1 MEQIFSS
8 LIPIFSLI
16 VIGYLFKKISFPS
29 NEFWPMADKLTY
41 YVLMPALLIITLSKA
56 KLDSNDINLIF
67 VSILAIF
74 LTMILLM
81 IFNKISPTQNSSF
94 TSIVQGGI
102 RFNTYVFLAL
112 SASIF
117 GDSGLA
123 MAAVI
128 ITFAIPIL
136 NIFCITIFALYSQ
149 NSKINFLYLLNSIL
163 RNPLIIACLMGSLIN
178 FSNINIPISIEKLL
192 QILSSAA
199 LPLGLL
205 SIGYTLVLKEI
216 KSSKKDLTIS
226 TIAKFLILPI
236 TIYLFAKLFELD
248 NSMISILVLFAIMPT
263 APSSFILARQL
274 NGNLPLMTSIITVQT
289 LLSVLFLA
297 IFVNYFIYF

>member
-29 NEFWPMADKLTY
+29 HEFWPMADKLTY
-41 YVLMPALLIITLSKA
+41 YILMPALLVLTLSKA
-56 KLDSNDINLIF
+56 KFDANSITFIL

-74 LTMILLM
+74 ITMIILM
-81 IFNKISPTQNSSF
+81 IFNKFSPTTNDSF

-112 SASIF
+112 SGSIF
-117 GDSGLA
+117 GQNGLILSA
-123 MAAVI
+123 II

-149 NSKINFLYLLNSIL
+149 NNKIDFMYLLKSIFK
-163 RNPLIIACLMGSLIN
+163 NPLIISCVIGALIN
-178 FSNINIPISIEKLL
+178 FSTLQIPISIENLL
-192 QILSSAA
+192 KILSSAA
-199 LPLGLL
+199 LPMGLL
-205 SIGYTLVLKEI
+205 SIGYALVLKEI
-216 KSSKKDLTIS
+216 KSTKKDLSVSCIS
-226 TIAKFLILPI
+226 KFVVLPI
-236 TIYLFAKLFELD
+236 IIYFLGKAFQLD
-248 NSMISILVLFAIMPT
+248 EIMISILVLFAIMPT

-274 NGNLPLMTSIITVQT
+274 NGDLSLMTTIITVQT
-289 LLSVLFLA
+289 ILAGLFLI
-297 IFVNYFIYF
+297 IFVKYFA

>member
-29 NEFWPMADKLTY
+29 HEFWPMADKLTY
-41 YVLMPALLIITLSKA
+41 YILMPALLVLTLSKA
-56 KLDSNDINLIF
+56 KFDANSITFIL

-74 LTMILLM
+74 ITMIILM
-81 IFNKISPTQNSSF
+81 IFNKFSPTTNDSF

-112 SASIF
+112 SGSIF
-117 GDSGLA
+117 GQNGLILSA
-123 MAAVI
+123 II

-149 NSKINFLYLLNSIL
+149 NNKIDFMYLLKSIFK
-163 RNPLIIACLMGSLIN
+163 NPLIISCVIGALIN
-178 FSNINIPISIEKLL
+178 FSTLQIPISIENLL
-192 QILSSAA
+192 KILSSAA
-199 LPLGLL
+199 LPMGLL
-205 SIGYTLVLKEI
+205 SIGYALVLKEI
-216 KSSKKDLTIS
+216 KSTKKDLS
-226 TIAKFLILPI
+226 VSSIAKFVVLPI
-236 TIYLFAKLFELD
+236 IIYFLGKAFQLD
-248 NSMISILVLFAIMPT
+248 ERMISILVLFAIMPT

-274 NGNLPLMTSIITVQT
+274 NGDLSLMTTIITVQT
-289 LLSVLFLA
+289 ILAGLFLI
-297 IFVNYFIYF
+297 IFVKYFA

>member
-1 MEQIFSS
+1 
-8 LIPIFSLI
+8 
-16 VIGYLFKKISFPS
+16 
-29 NEFWPMADKLTY
+29 
-41 YVLMPALLIITLSKA
+41 
-56 KLDSNDINLIF
+56 
-67 VSILAIF
+67 
-74 LTMILLM
+74 
-81 IFNKISPTQNSSF
+81 
-94 TSIVQGGI
+94 
-102 RFNTYVFLAL
+102 
-112 SASIF
+112 
-117 GDSGLA
+117 
-123 MAAVI
+123 
-128 ITFAIPIL
+128 
-136 NIFCITIFALYSQ
+136 
-149 NSKINFLYLLNSIL
+149 
-163 RNPLIIACLMGSLIN
+163 MGSLIN

-192 QILSSAA
+192 QILSNAA

>member
-29 NEFWPMADKLTY
+29 HEFWPMADKLTY
-41 YVLMPALLIITLSKA
+41 YILMPALLVLTLSKA
-56 KLDSNDINLIF
+56 KFDANSITFIL

-74 LTMILLM
+74 ITMIILM
-81 IFNKISPTQNSSF
+81 IFNKFSPTTNDSF

-112 SASIF
+112 SGSIF
-117 GDSGLA
+117 GQNGLILSA
-123 MAAVI
+123 IV

-149 NSKINFLYLLNSIL
+149 NNKIDFMYLLKSIFK
-163 RNPLIIACLMGSLIN
+163 NPLIISCLIGALIN
-178 FSNINIPISIEKLL
+178 FSTLQIPISIENLL
-192 QILSSAA
+192 KILSSAA
-199 LPLGLL
+199 LPMGLL
-205 SIGYTLVLKEI
+205 SIGYALVLKEI
-216 KSSKKDLTIS
+216 KSTKKDLS
-226 TIAKFLILPI
+226 VSCIAKFVVLPI
-236 TIYLFAKLFELD
+236 IIYFLGKAFQLD
-248 NSMISILVLFAIMPT
+248 EIMISILVLFAIMPT

-274 NGNLPLMTSIITVQT
+274 NGDLSLMTTIITVQT
-289 LLSVLFLA
+289 ILAGLFLI
-297 IFVNYFIYF
+297 IFVKYFA

>member
-1 MEQIFSS
+1 MEQIFTS

-16 VIGYLFKKISFPS
+16 MIGYLFKKISFPS

-56 KLDSNDINLIF
+56 KLESSDINLIF

-178 FSNINIPISIEKLL
+178 FSSISIPISIEKLL
-192 QILSSAA
+192 QILSNAA

-226 TIAKFLILPI
+226 TIAKFLILPV

-274 NGNLPLMTSIITVQT
+274 NGNLSLMTSIITVQT
-289 LLSVLFLA
+289 LLSVLFLT

>member
-16 VIGYLFKKISFPS
+16 MIGYLFKKISFPS

-56 KLDSNDINLIF
+56 KLESSDINLII

-74 LTMILLM
+74 STMILLM

-163 RNPLIIACLMGSLIN
+163 RNPLIISCLIGSLIN
-178 FSNINIPISIEKLL
+178 FSSISIPISIEKLL
-192 QILSSAA
+192 QILSNAA

-226 TIAKFLILPI
+226 TIAKFLILPV